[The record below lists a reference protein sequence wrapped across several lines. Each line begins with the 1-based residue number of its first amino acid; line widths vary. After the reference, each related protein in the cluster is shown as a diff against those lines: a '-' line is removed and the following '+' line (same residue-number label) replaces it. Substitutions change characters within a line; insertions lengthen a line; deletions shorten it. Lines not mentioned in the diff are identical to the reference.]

1 MSNHNSNG
9 MYNILNIFKKH
20 EPTAQEQVKA
30 EAKAI
35 YESVEAQGSVL
46 KGVEQTLNEK
56 YMGFKKT
63 VGALKK
69 QGGVDNPEALAAS
82 IGRKKYGKAAFQ
94 KAAAAGKKMG
104 EAVEV
109 ATQAPAAAV
118 QPGPIVLVHKA
129 YRENIA
135 KAKEVLERFHHSEGI
150 GKQLKLYPPSGKYGP
165 DYYEFH
171 LDKKPHNTV
180 DMVERTL
187 KSEGVKAGVVP
198 GAQDDMEEGN
208 EFSGALAQA
217 KAQHKDEFEVDGKR
231 YPVKENGLQRHIG
244 IKKYTKKGFE
254 ELQAAGREGA
264 DEEEKGRIKD
274 KYLPKKGVVEGD
286 VVHKGRYGNDGNDYT
301 GKTGVDPKVQADPE
315 NKNFDTTGIAGII
328 GKKTGKDVGRVTHR
342 QKHDWDNSPE
352 EVDEMFAFDTKGK
365 DRGPRD
371 TGTDELARRAKLGK
385 NPITRH
391 APDYKAK
398 DKYGN
403 MYKIGGPKGQL
414 PEEREVTPTIK
425 GTNKKAK
432 SVYNPAN
439 KPGHVKRLD
448 TPTKKYDNVKNE
460 SRKTAH
466 ALVLE
471 SVNFKKMMDEC
482 DMTLNEMLDC
492 LNQDIKSYKTTGD
505 MTERLRDFMHLHNH
519 AKKQLEMEA
528 VHAPKGPSFAPQHAM
543 SLEKNVSPFEPS
555 RIQGTKPPGMIRRSI
570 DKAMT
575 TLGHGSDDEMLNDLR
590 RKSTMEETAELN
602 ELARLAGLT
611 LESSKGEYLGSKI
624 AADKKA
630 GKLKEGT
637 CSTCDCNPCE
647 CDGKV
652 NKLKE
657 GTCKACDCEPC
668 ECDIEEG
675 NAFTGKLAD
684 TKKGDTFKLGNKTYK
699 DNSNLD
705 ESMGVVD
712 IVGGANEMEQQQGNM
727 SVNTNMSTDGS
738 KTVSITANG
747 DAAEELMQMLK
758 IAGLGGGEAHAK
770 LAIAV
775 PTSGEEVEVAE
786 ADGEAEYANVPH
798 EEYETVDTIIHQGDD
813 MNREKKQFAN
823 MPKAG
828 DNPMAT
834 PAYEDVDPRASFG
847 RDLMAEYQALKLRK

>member
-1 MSNHNSNG
+1 

-20 EPTAQEQVKA
+20 EPTTQEQVKA

-63 VGALKK
+63 VAAVAKGGA
-69 QGGVDNPEALAAS
+69 DNPEAVAAS

-94 KAAAAGKKMG
+94 KAAAAGKKLG
-104 EAVEV
+104 EQGVAEAVDPER
-109 ATQAPAAAV
+109 ANLAKTITKYFHKIYSYDDSGIDMMDTMCPTFNRLMPKYNNIIANMAKKAPV
-118 QPGPIVLVHKA
+118 DVLK
-129 YRENIA
+129 RIA
-135 KAKEVLERFHHSEGI
+135 QELEACAEECYLS
-150 GKQLKLYPPSGKYGP
+150 L
-165 DYYEFH
+165 
-171 LDKKPHNTV
+171 
-180 DMVERTL
+180 
-187 KSEGVKAGVVP
+187 
-198 GAQDDMEEGN
+198 EEGM
-208 EFSGALAQA
+208 E
-217 KAQHKDEFEVDGKR
+217 
-231 YPVKENGLQRHIG
+231 
-244 IKKYTKKGFE
+244 
-254 ELQAAGREGA
+254 
-264 DEEEKGRIKD
+264 
-274 KYLPKKGVVEGD
+274 EGD
-286 VVHKGRYGNDGNDYT
+286 VVHKGTYGNDGNYT
-301 GKTGVDPKVQADPE
+301 GATGSLPKTQPDA
-315 NKNFDTTGIAGII
+315 KNTKFNTKGIAGLI
-328 GKKTGKDVGRVTHR
+328 GKKTSNKDIGKVTHR
-342 QKHDWDNSPE
+342 QKHEWDNSPE

-365 DRGPRD
+365 DRSPRD
-371 TGTDELARRAKLGK
+371 TGSDELARRAKLGK

-398 DKYGN
+398 DKYGD

-414 PEEREVTPTIK
+414 PEEREVNPTIK

-555 RIQGTKPPGMIRRSI
+555 RIQGTKPGILSRAADTIGTGARKAFDTLTGPG
-570 DKAMT
+570 
-575 TLGHGSDDEMLNDLR
+575 DEELLQDLK
-590 RKSTMEETAELN
+590 RKSTMEEAAELN

-611 LESSKGEYLGSKI
+611 LESKADEKADDDYDNDGKVETGKEEYLGSKI
-624 AADKKA
+624 AAAKKA

-637 CSTCDCNPCE
+637 CKS
-647 CDGKV
+647 
-652 NKLKE
+652 
-657 GTCKACDCEPC
+657 CDCEPC
-668 ECDIEEG
+668 ECGVEEG

-684 TKKGDTFKLGNKTYK
+684 TKKGDSFKLGDKTYK

-705 ESMGVVD
+705 ESMDVVD

-823 MPKAG
+823 KPKAG

>member
-20 EPTAQEQVKA
+20 EPTTQEQVTA

-69 QGGVDNPEALAAS
+69 QGGVENPEALAAS

-135 KAKEVLERFHHSEGI
+135 KAKEVLERFHSG
-150 GKQLKLYPPSGKYGP
+150 GPTAPPLKIFSPSGKYGP

-171 LDKKPHNTV
+171 LAAKPHNSIEAV
-180 DMVERTL
+180 QSTL
-187 KSEGVKAGVVP
+187 KSEGVKAGVV
-198 GAQDDMEEGN
+198 D
-208 EFSGALAQA
+208 
-217 KAQHKDEFEVDGKR
+217 
-231 YPVKENGLQRHIG
+231 
-244 IKKYTKKGFE
+244 
-254 ELQAAGREGA
+254 GREGVA
-264 DEEEKGRIKD
+264 
-274 KYLPKKGVVEGD
+274 EGD
-286 VVHKGRYGNDGNDYT
+286 VVHKGRYGNDGKDYT

-315 NKNFDTTGIAGII
+315 NKNFDTKGIAGII
-328 GKKTGKDVGRVTHR
+328 GKKTGKDIGKVSHR

-352 EVDEMFAFDTKGK
+352 EVD
-365 DRGPRD
+365 
-371 TGTDELARRAKLGK
+371 
-385 NPITRH
+385 
-391 APDYKAK
+391 
-398 DKYGN
+398 
-403 MYKIGGPKGQL
+403 GPKGTL
-414 PEEREVTPTIK
+414 PEEREVSPTIK
-425 GTNKKAK
+425 GTEKKAK

-448 TPTKKYDNVKNE
+448 KPTNKYDNIKNE

-482 DMTLNEMLDC
+482 DMTLTEMLDC

-528 VHAPKGPSFAPQHAM
+528 INPQRGPSFASQDAM
-543 SLEKNVSPFEPS
+543 SLDRNVSPFEPS
-555 RIQGTKPPGMIRRSI
+555 RIQGTRPGIVRRAADAI
-570 DKAMT
+570 GTGARKAFD
-575 TLGHGSDDEMLNDLR
+575 TLTGPGDEELLHDLK
-590 RKSTMEETAELN
+590 RKSTMEEAAELN

-611 LESSKGEYLGSKI
+611 LESKADKKADDDYDNDGKVETGKEEYLGSKI
-624 AADKKA
+624 AAAKKA

-637 CSTCDCNPCE
+637 CN
-647 CDGKV
+647 
-652 NKLKE
+652 
-657 GTCKACDCEPC
+657 ACDCDPC
-668 ECDIEEG
+668 DCEVDEG

-684 TKKGDTFKLGNKTYK
+684 TKKGDSFKLGDKTYK

-712 IVGGANEMEQQQGNM
+712 IVGGAEEMEQQKGNM

-775 PTSGEEVEVAE
+775 PTGGEEVEVAE

>member
-20 EPTAQEQVKA
+20 EPTTQEQVKA

-69 QGGVDNPEALAAS
+69 QGGVENPEALAAS

-129 YRENIA
+129 YPENIA
-135 KAKEVLERFHHSEGI
+135 KAKAALEKFHAGGPGS
-150 GKQLKLYPPSGKYGP
+150 KLQIFPPSGKYGP

-171 LDKKPHNTV
+171 LAAKPHNSIEAV
-180 DMVERTL
+180 QSTL
-187 KSEGVKAGVVP
+187 KGEGVKAGVEP
-198 GAQDDMEEGN
+198 GTQ
-208 EFSGALAQA
+208 
-217 KAQHKDEFEVDGKR
+217 
-231 YPVKENGLQRHIG
+231 
-244 IKKYTKKGFE
+244 
-254 ELQAAGREGA
+254 
-264 DEEEKGRIKD
+264 
-274 KYLPKKGVVEGD
+274 GVAEGD
-286 VVHKGRYGNDGNDYT
+286 VVHKGRYGNDGKDYT

-315 NKNFDTTGIAGII
+315 NKKFDTKGIAGII
-328 GKKTGKDVGRVTHR
+328 GKKTGKDIGKVTHR

-352 EVDEMFAFDTKGK
+352 EVDEMFAFDTPKKGG
-365 DRGPRD
+365 RSRP
-371 TGTDELARRAKLGK
+371 DELARRAKLGK
-385 NPITRH
+385 NPLAKGSPH
-391 APDYKAK
+391 AGEYKTK
-398 DKYGN
+398 DRYGD
-403 MYKIGGPKGQL
+403 MYKIGGPKSAL
-414 PEEREVTPTIK
+414 PEEREVSPTIK
-425 GTNKKAK
+425 GTEKKAK
-432 SVYNPAN
+432 SVYNPSN

-448 TPTKKYDNVKNE
+448 TPTKKYDNIKNE

-482 DMTLNEMLDC
+482 DMTLTEMLDC

-528 VHAPKGPSFAPQHAM
+528 INPQRGPSFAPQDAM
-543 SLEKNVSPFEPS
+543 SLDRNVSPFEPS
-555 RIQGTKPPGMIRRSI
+555 RIQGPKPGILSRAADAIGTGARKAFDTLTGPG
-570 DKAMT
+570 
-575 TLGHGSDDEMLNDLR
+575 DEELLHDLK
-590 RKSTMEETAELN
+590 RKSTMEEAAELN

-611 LESSKGEYLGSKI
+611 LESKADKKADDDYDNDGKVETGKEEYLGSKI
-624 AADKKA
+624 AAAKKA
-630 GKLKEGT
+630 G
-637 CSTCDCNPCE
+637 
-647 CDGKV
+647 
-652 NKLKE
+652 KLKE
-657 GTCKACDCEPC
+657 GTCKACDCDPC
-668 ECDIEEG
+668 DCEVDEG

-684 TKKGDTFKLGNKTYK
+684 TKKGDSFKLGDKTYT

-712 IVGGANEMEQQQGNM
+712 IVGGAEEMEQQKGNM

-823 MPKAG
+823 KPKAG